1 MWTYIVEKWMIFSK
15 NVCPTWGFNIST
27 NISKI
32 FWKIGSMVF
41 NTVFQTFIPST
52 VIIFYTLTKCC
63 IKTYKLSIN
72 TLTLLKQFNEK
83 QIHFVKSIFV
93 SAIVVVTI
101 VCQVGIIL
109 SVFLYL
115 WNNNWLIISYMIN
128 WI

>member
-15 NVCPTWGFNIST
+15 NVCPTGGFNIST

-52 VIIFYTLTKCC
+52 VIIFYMLTKCC
-63 IKTYKLSIN
+63 IKIYKLSIN
-72 TLTLLKQFNEK
+72 TLTLLKQFDEK